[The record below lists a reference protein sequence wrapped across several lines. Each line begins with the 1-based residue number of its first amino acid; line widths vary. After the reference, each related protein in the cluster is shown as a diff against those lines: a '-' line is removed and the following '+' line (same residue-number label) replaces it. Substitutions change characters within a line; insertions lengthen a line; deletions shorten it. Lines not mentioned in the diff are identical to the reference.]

1 MGIDGEELNG
11 VYGGNELLEY
21 NLHPNYD
28 GKKVAVI
35 GGGNVAM
42 DCARTI
48 KKLGAKKV
56 TVIYR
61 RAREQMPAENK
72 EIEDAINEGI
82 EFLFKHNI
90 VKIMGQEKVEEIEL
104 IKTELVQKEGETRL
118 VPVNIENSNYNINMD
133 YVVMALGSQP
143 QSFVKNL
150 GLELNRWGNILID
163 ENYKTSNPKVYAGGD
178 IAGVKGTVAWSA
190 YSGRKSAKQIIRELE
205 N

>member
-82 EFLFKHNI
+82 EFLFQHNI

>member
-1 MGIDGEELNG
+1 
-11 VYGGNELLEY
+11 
-21 NLHPNYD
+21 
-28 GKKVAVI
+28 
-35 GGGNVAM
+35 
-42 DCARTI
+42 
-48 KKLGAKKV
+48 
-56 TVIYR
+56 
-61 RAREQMPAENK
+61 MPAENK